1 MGNEDEVI
9 EDTRQRIQNERTL
22 CLNVLADIFAKYSS
36 VFSFQECYDRLW
48 ICLRDVISKLPLMVI
63 NSDNKPSIL
72 RFIHVLSLH
81 PTHISFLPNG
91 AVVAAIK
98 CLSRRSKAHVIEC
111 VMDILEN
118 VLTQE
123 KSISEDGETPGIK
136 LIRNNL
142 DLIIDRFVER
152 LGVVE
157 NLAGEENVKLS
168 TSSSGDNHPFSSSLN
183 KELFILCQISEVFVL
198 KKGSSDT
205 LSAKK
210 AEQLGS
216 LSTLLLPFLSANN
229 ELHDDATKADILAII
244 NCFVPM
250 MNTDRA
256 STLIPTISSLLG
268 SEKSRPGVTNP
279 TVRSLLVKV
288 YTSIVSGED
297 GSSLR
302 IKVGDS
308 LVNLNSMST

>member
-1 MGNEDEVI
+1 MSD
-9 EDTRQRIQNERTL
+9 
-22 CLNVLADIFAKYSS
+22 
-36 VFSFQECYDRLW
+36 
-48 ICLRDVISKLPLMVI
+48 DV
-63 NSDNKPSIL
+63 
-72 RFIHVLSLH
+72 
-81 PTHISFLPNG
+81 
-91 AVVAAIK
+91 
-98 CLSRRSKAHVIEC
+98 
-111 VMDILEN
+111 
-118 VLTQE
+118 
-123 KSISEDGETPGIK
+123 ETPGI
-136 LIRNNL
+136 LNNL
-142 DLIIDRFVER
+142 DLVIDRFAER

-183 KELFILCQISEVFVL
+183 KELPILCRISELFVL
-198 KKGSSDT
+198 EKGSSDSLT
-205 LSAKK
+205 AKK

-229 ELHDDATKADILAII
+229 KLYDATKADILAII

-250 MNTDRA
+250 MNKDRA

-268 SEKSRPGVTNP
+268 PEKSRPGVTNP
-279 TVRSLLVKV
+279 TIRSLLVKV